1 MPYAIRRVDPMSKDD
16 FSDFDVAII
25 GGGPAGLSAALTL
38 GRACRSVALFDHGK
52 PKNFAAMEVHCYL
65 GCESISPDILRQQ
78 GRNQASRYGVSFFD
92 KEVTEARQVT
102 EAVSLRTTFR
112 ITTAANTFTVRAVL
126 LATGMIDRLPEI
138 PGLRERY
145 GSVVHHCP
153 YCDGW
158 EHRDQHLVALGEG
171 RAAAK
176 LAATLRGWSREA
188 VTGEYMFPS
197 RNGVA
202 WFQGLYFLATGI
214 WPLVSIASFQAVTGP
229 KTDHLVT
236 GREGDHWLVNTVGAL
251 VISIGLTLITAAWRS
266 NVSFETIVLGI
277 SCALALI
284 AIDVVYVLRGAI
296 LPVYLG
302 DAGIELVIV
311 AAWLMAIVRVRGKA
325 SGAL

>member
-52 PKNFAAMEVHCYL
+52 PRNFAAMEVHCYL

-176 LAATLRGWSREA
+176 LAATLRGWSRQ
-188 VTGEYMFPS
+188 VTVCT
-197 RNGVA
+197 NG
-202 WFQGLYFLATGI
+202 
-214 WPLVSIASFQAVTGP
+214 QAISERDRQALDRLRVP
-229 KTDHLVT
+229 YCLKTI
-236 GREGDHWLVNTVGAL
+236 RE
-251 VISIGLTLITAAWRS
+251 
-266 NVSFETIVLGI
+266 
-277 SCALALI
+277 
-284 AIDVVYVLRGAI
+284 LRGTTEGAQSVVFDDDSMI
-296 LPVYLG
+296 QFEGLFFSSGQAQLSELPKMLGCDYDDEDIVVTAGKQCTSVPGVYLAG
-302 DAGIELVIV
+302 DADGDVQFSIV
-311 AAWLMAIVRVRGKA
+311 AAAEGAIA
-325 SGAL
+325 ATAINQALLDQDQAD